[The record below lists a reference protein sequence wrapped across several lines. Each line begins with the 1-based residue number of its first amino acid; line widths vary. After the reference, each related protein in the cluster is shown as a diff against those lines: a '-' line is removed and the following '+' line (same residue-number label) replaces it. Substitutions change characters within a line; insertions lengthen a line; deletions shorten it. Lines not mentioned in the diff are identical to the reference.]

1 MALPVAPPPETG
13 APNWRA
19 AEIFLGIYAAIVAV
33 TALTRLDLTRGNWYI
48 ALAHLLIL
56 LWLWLVTRPGLGP
69 TGRVLREA
77 MPLIIVLAG
86 YGALD
91 VLSGGGQL
99 RAHDDVLLAWEEAAF
114 GMQPARDWWRGHTS
128 PFWST
133 LLHGVYFFYYL
144 ILAVPAFFFLL
155 RGDWPALRRLTRS
168 VVCTFCVC
176 FLVFVLYPVA
186 GPYYVFDRPTGL
198 MVDNLPAHMVYA
210 ALASGSSF
218 GAAFPSSH
226 VAAAT
231 AAGIATFKG
240 NRTLG
245 WILLVPVVLMPIAT
259 VYTQMHYAWDAI
271 VGIAVGLV
279 VPWVAARL
287 EEPGEQGTGNRK

>member
-1 MALPVAPPPETG
+1 LAFPVAPPPG
-13 APNWRA
+13 AAPGWRA
-19 AEIFLGIYAAIVAV
+19 AEIFLGSYAAIVTV
-33 TALTRLDLTRGNWYI
+33 VALTRVDLASGNWLI
-48 ALAHLLIL
+48 ALANALVLA
-56 LWLWLVTRPGLGP
+56 WLWLVTRPGLGP
-69 TGRVLREA
+69 AGRILREI

-86 YGALD
+86 YAALD
-91 VLSGGGQL
+91 VLSGGGRL
-99 RAHDDVLLAWEEAAF
+99 GAHDDVLLAWEAGAF

-144 ILAVPAFFFLL
+144 ILAIPALYFLL
-155 RGDWPALRRLTRS
+155 RGDWPSFRRFTRN

-186 GPYYVFDRPTGL
+186 GPYYVFEHPAGL

-226 VAAAT
+226 VAATT
-231 AAGIATFKG
+231 AAELATFRG

-245 WILLVPVVLMPIAT
+245 WILLVPVILMPIAT

-271 VGIAVGLV
+271 VGVGVGLL
-279 VPWVAARL
+279 VPWTAARL
-287 EEPGEQGTGNRK
+287 EEKRER

>member
-1 MALPVAPPPETG
+1 MAFPVAPPPENG
-13 APNWRA
+13 PPHYRA
-19 AEIFLGIYAAIVAV
+19 AEIFLCSYAAIVAV
-33 TALTRLDLTRGNWYI
+33 TALARVGLSRGNLLI
-48 ALAHLLIL
+48 ALANALII

-69 TGRVLREA
+69 AGRVLREV
-77 MPLIIVLAG
+77 MPLVLMLVG
-86 YGALD
+86 YAALD

-99 RAHDDVLLAWEEAAF
+99 AAHDGIVLRWEQATF
-114 GMQPARDWWRGHTS
+114 GMQPSRDWWRGHSS
-128 PFWST
+128 PFWSA

-144 ILAVPAFFFLL
+144 ILAVPALFFLV
-155 RGDWPALRRLTRS
+155 RGDWPAFRRLARN

-186 GPYYVFDRPTGL
+186 GPYYVFARPTGPFI
-198 MVDNLPAHMVYA
+198 DNLPAHMVYA

-231 AAGIATFKG
+231 AAELAAFKSS
-240 NRTLG
+240 RTLG
-245 WILLVPVVLMPIAT
+245 WLLLVPVILMPIAT

-271 VGIAVGLV
+271 VGVLVGIV
-279 VPWVAARL
+279 VPWLAASIERSA
-287 EEPGEQGTGNRK
+287 

>member
-1 MALPVAPPPETG
+1 MAFPVAPPPG
-13 APNWRA
+13 AAPGWRA
-19 AEIFLGIYAAIVAV
+19 AEIFLGSYAAIVTV
-33 TALTRLDLTRGNWYI
+33 VALTRVDLASGNWLI
-48 ALAHLLIL
+48 ALANALVLA
-56 LWLWLVTRPGLGP
+56 WLWLVTRPGLGP
-69 TGRVLREA
+69 AGRILREI

-86 YGALD
+86 YAALD
-91 VLSGGGQL
+91 VLSGGGRL
-99 RAHDDVLLAWEEAAF
+99 GAHDDVLLAWEAGAF

-144 ILAVPAFFFLL
+144 ILAIPALYFLL
-155 RGDWPALRRLTRS
+155 RGDWPSFRRFTRN

-186 GPYYVFDRPTGL
+186 GPYYVFEHPAGL

-226 VAAAT
+226 VAATT
-231 AAGIATFKG
+231 AAELATFRG

-245 WILLVPVVLMPIAT
+245 WILLVPVILMPIAT

-271 VGIAVGLV
+271 VGVGVGLL
-279 VPWVAARL
+279 VPWTAARL
-287 EEPGEQGTGNRK
+287 EEKRER

>member
-1 MALPVAPPPETG
+1 LAFPVAPPPG
-13 APNWRA
+13 AAPGWRA
-19 AEIFLGIYAAIVAV
+19 AEIFLGSYAAIVTV
-33 TALTRLDLTRGNWYI
+33 VALTRVDLASGNWLI
-48 ALAHLLIL
+48 ALANALVLA
-56 LWLWLVTRPGLGP
+56 WLWLVTRPRLGP
-69 TGRVLREA
+69 AGRILREI

-86 YGALD
+86 YAALD
-91 VLSGGGQL
+91 VLSGGGRL
-99 RAHDDVLLAWEEAAF
+99 GAHDDVLLAWEAGAF

-144 ILAVPAFFFLL
+144 ILAIPALYFLL
-155 RGDWPALRRLTRS
+155 RGDWPSFRRFTRN

-186 GPYYVFDRPTGL
+186 GPYYVFEHPAGL

-226 VAAAT
+226 VAATT
-231 AAGIATFKG
+231 AAELATFRG

-245 WILLVPVVLMPIAT
+245 WILLVPVILMPIAT

-271 VGIAVGLV
+271 VGVGVGLL
-279 VPWVAARL
+279 VPWTAARL
-287 EEPGEQGTGNRK
+287 EEKRER

>member
-1 MALPVAPPPETG
+1 MA
-13 APNWRA
+13 A
-19 AEIFLGIYAAIVAV
+19 ASSRH
-33 TALTRLDLTRGNWYI
+33 TT
-48 ALAHLLIL
+48 
-56 LWLWLVTRPGLGP
+56 
-69 TGRVLREA
+69 
-77 MPLIIVLAG
+77 
-86 YGALD
+86 
-91 VLSGGGQL
+91 
-99 RAHDDVLLAWEEAAF
+99 DVLLAWEQATF

-144 ILAVPAFFFLL
+144 ILAVPALFFLL
-155 RGDWPALRRLTRS
+155 RGDWPAFRRFTRN

-186 GPYYVFDRPTGL
+186 GPYYVFERPTGPFI
-198 MVDNLPAHMVYA
+198 VDNLPAHMVYA

-226 VAAAT
+226 VAATT
-231 AAGIATFKG
+231 AAELATFKG

-245 WILLVPVVLMPIAT
+245 WVLLVPVILMPIAT

-271 VGIAVGLV
+271 AGFSSGSWFRGWPASMERT
-279 VPWVAARL
+279 A
-287 EEPGEQGTGNRK
+287 

>member
-13 APNWRA
+13 APRWRA
-19 AEIFLGIYAAIVAV
+19 AEIFLGTYAAIVTI
-33 TALTRLDLTRGNWYI
+33 TALTRLDLTRGNWLV
-48 ALAHLLIL
+48 ALAHVLIIV
-56 LWLWLVTRPGLGP
+56 WLWLVTRPGLGP
-69 TGRVLREA
+69 TGRVIREM
-77 MPLIIVLAG
+77 MPIIIVLAG

-99 RAHDDVLLAWEEAAF
+99 PAHDDVLLAWEQGTF

-133 LLHGVYFFYYL
+133 LLHGVYFGYYL
-144 ILAVPAFFFLL
+144 IIAIPGFFFLF
-155 RGDWPALRRLTRS
+155 RGDWPALRRFTRNI
-168 VVCTFCVC
+168 VCTFCVC

-186 GPYYVFDRPTGL
+186 GPYYVFERPTGL
-198 MVDNLPAHMVYA
+198 FMDNMPAHMVYA

-226 VAAAT
+226 VAATT
-231 AAGIATFKG
+231 AGGIAAFQG

-245 WILLVPVVLMPIAT
+245 WLLLVPVILMPIAT

-271 VGIAVGLV
+271 VGVAVGLA
-279 VPWVAARL
+279 VPFVAGRMDRAA
-287 EEPGEQGTGNRK
+287 

>member
-1 MALPVAPPPETG
+1 LALPLVPPPEAG
-13 APNWRA
+13 APRWRA
-19 AEIFLGIYAAIVAV
+19 AEIFLGTYAVIVAI
-33 TALTRLDLTRGNWYI
+33 TALTRLDLSRGNWFI
-48 ALAHLLIL
+48 ALAHALIIV
-56 LWLWLVTRPGLGP
+56 WLWLVTRPGLGP

-77 MPLIIVLAG
+77 MPIIIVVVG

-91 VLSGGGQL
+91 VLSGGGQFP
-99 RAHDDVLLAWEEAAF
+99 AHDDVLLAWEQATF

-128 PFWST
+128 SFWST
-133 LLHGVYFFYYL
+133 LLHGVYFLYYL
-144 ILAVPAFFFLL
+144 VLAVPAFFFLF
-155 RGDWPALRRLTRS
+155 RGDWPALRVFTRG

-186 GPYYVFDRPTGL
+186 GPYYVFERPTGIF
-198 MVDNLPAHMVYA
+198 VQNLSAQLVYG

-226 VAAAT
+226 VAATT
-231 AAGIATFKG
+231 AAGVATFKG

-245 WILLVPVVLMPIAT
+245 WVLLVPVILMPIAT

-271 VGIAVGLV
+271 FGILVGIV
-279 VPWVAARL
+279 VPWFAAKMERA
-287 EEPGEQGTGNRK
+287 R

>member
-1 MALPVAPPPETG
+1 MAFPVAPSPEG
-13 APNWRA
+13 ARQWRA
-19 AEIFLGIYAAIVAV
+19 AEIFLAIYAAIVAII
-33 TALTRLDLTRGNWYI
+33 ALTRVDLTRGNWLI
-48 ALAHLLIL
+48 ALANVLVIVFLF
-56 LWLWLVTRPGLGP
+56 LVTRPGHGP
-69 TGRVLREA
+69 VGRVLREV
-77 MPLIIVLAG
+77 MPLVLMLVG
-86 YGALD
+86 YAALD

-99 RAHDDVLLAWEEAAF
+99 QAHDDVLLAWEQAAF
-114 GMQPARDWWRGHTS
+114 GMQPARDWWRGQTS

-144 ILAVPAFFFLL
+144 ILAVPALFFLL
-155 RGDWPALRRLTRS
+155 RGDWPAFRRLTRN

-186 GPYYVFDRPTGL
+186 GPYYVFERPAGA
-198 MVDNLPAHMVYA
+198 MVDNLPAHLVYA

-231 AAGIATFKG
+231 AAGLAAFKG

-245 WILLVPVVLMPIAT
+245 WILLIPVLLMPIAT

-271 VGIAVGLV
+271 AGVFVGLV
-279 VPWVAARL
+279 VPWLAGWI
-287 EEPGEQGTGNRK
+287 EGTA

>member
-1 MALPVAPPPETG
+1 LAFPVAPPPED
-13 APNWRA
+13 APTWRA
-19 AEIFLGIYAAIVAV
+19 AEIFLGTYASIVAV
-33 TALTRLDLTRGNWYI
+33 TAVSRVGLSRGNWLV
-48 ALAHLLIL
+48 ALANVLIVL
-56 LWLWLVTRPGLGP
+56 CLWLVTRPGLGP
-69 TGRVLREA
+69 TGRVLREV
-77 MPLIIVLAG
+77 MPLVLTLVG
-86 YGALD
+86 YAALD

-99 RAHDDVLLAWEEAAF
+99 RAHDDVLLAWEEATF

-128 PFWST
+128 PFWSS
-133 LLHGVYFFYYL
+133 LLHSVYFFYYL
-144 ILAVPAFFFLL
+144 ILAVPALFFLL
-155 RGDWPALRRLTRS
+155 RGDWPAFRRFSRN

-186 GPYYVFDRPTGL
+186 GPYYVFEHPAGL

-226 VAAAT
+226 VAATT
-231 AAGIATFKG
+231 AAGLATFKG

-245 WILLVPVVLMPIAT
+245 WILLVPVLLMPIAT

-271 VGIAVGLV
+271 VGVLVGIAV
-279 VPWVAARL
+279 PWFAAKIER
-287 EEPGEQGTGNRK
+287 TT